1 MSLRVSH
8 RMNGIERTLIRRIFD
23 AAPPDAINLGL
34 GQPDLPTPEGVRL
47 AGIRAI
53 AQGRTGYTSTGG
65 DPELRRAV
73 AERYPSLARS
83 AASVAITV
91 GSQEACFLAFL
102 VLLDPGDEV
111 LIPDPGYPGYAAAA
125 RLVGATVRS
134 YSLRPE
140 RGFHLDATDVET
152 ALGPKTRLVVVC
164 SPSNPT
170 GSVERREDL
179 SRLAGV
185 LKARGVAW
193 LSDEIYSGFVYGSEF
208 SSLADIWPEGGL
220 VISGLSK
227 DLSMTGW
234 RIGWVAG
241 PESVISRIVAAHQYL
256 VTCAPSISQ
265 WAALAAF
272 GEAGEAE
279 RRRLLGRFGERRCSM
294 ESALRRIPGVHVN
307 APEGAFYF
315 FLDVRSF
322 GPSLGIA
329 DRLLEEWKVI
339 TIPGEAFGPGG
350 EGFLRLSFAAS
361 ETDIERGVDALAKV
375 LAASRRSV

>member
-1 MSLRVSH
+1 
-8 RMNGIERTLIRRIFD
+8 
-23 AAPPDAINLGL
+23 
-34 GQPDLPTPEGVRL
+34 
-47 AGIRAI
+47 
-53 AQGRTGYTSTGG
+53 
-65 DPELRRAV
+65 
-73 AERYPSLARS
+73 
-83 AASVAITV
+83 
-91 GSQEACFLAFL
+91 
-102 VLLDPGDEV
+102 
-111 LIPDPGYPGYAAAA
+111 
-125 RLVGATVRS
+125 
-134 YSLRPE
+134 
-140 RGFHLDATDVET
+140 
-152 ALGPKTRLVVVC
+152 
-164 SPSNPT
+164 
-170 GSVERREDL
+170 
-179 SRLAGV
+179 
-185 LKARGVAW
+185 
-193 LSDEIYSGFVYGSEF
+193 
-208 SSLADIWPEGGL
+208 L